1 MSSFFSLLRGGV
13 RLSLLLAPR
22 DTPSQVSPWPALV
35 FAFIA
40 WLLVLPVEW
49 VLAQAPRTFELAGT
63 QTFLIDFALTL
74 LAAFV
79 LVALTQRKALWMAA
93 TAWLAASALLPSA
106 LYGALT
112 WWKPEWAD
120 HFAVQFVWLLWCVA
134 IVLRLAAFLAGH
146 RFGRALAAAALSCLV
161 ASVPWLV
168 ASPDDFIVT
177 DWPEYWASNEDDEDY
192 YDEEEDES
200 AWLVQPEASLYAQ
213 PDLLNAQL
221 SAMQPQRPGVVDMF
235 VVGFGGDGEEN
246 VFRNEV
252 EFLRELATH
261 RLDAGGRQFSLL
273 NNAATAETWPLA
285 TATNLERAL
294 AGVAQRMNPDEDIL
308 FLYLTSHGS
317 EDHELYVNQP
327 PLPLDQITPGR
338 LRATFDASGI
348 RWRVIVVSACYS
360 GGFINA
366 LRDPRTL
373 VVTAARHDRTSFGC
387 GNTSAITW
395 FGRAFLV
402 DGLNASRN
410 FRSAWLSA
418 SRQIAQLEEDEGYD
432 PSEPQWAAGEA
443 IGTQLEKWRT
453 GLPASQTIAFEP
465 AWVPPEDAEQEDD
478 LPADEAPESALESM
492 PESNEDTVE

>member
-1 MSSFFSLLRGGV
+1 MSSFWPLLRDGV

-22 DTPSQVSPWPALV
+22 AAPKHVSPWPALA
-35 FAFIA
+35 FAFVA
-40 WLLVLPVEW
+40 WWLLLPVEW
-49 VLAQAPRTFELAGT
+49 VLAEAPRTFDPGGA

-79 LVALTQRKALWMAA
+79 LVALTRRKALWMAA

-106 LYGALT
+106 LYGAFA
-112 WWKPEWAD
+112 WWWPEWAE
-120 HFAVQFVWLLWCVA
+120 HFALQLVWLLWCAA
-134 IVLRLAAFLAGH
+134 IFLRLAVFLAGH
-146 RFGRALAAAALSCLV
+146 RFGRALGAAALSCVLV
-161 ASVPWLV
+161 SVPWLI
-168 ASPDDFIVT
+168 ASPDDVIVT
-177 DWPEYWASNEDDEDY
+177 DWPAYWASQEDDEAY

-200 AWLVQPEASLYAQ
+200 AWLAEPETTLYAQ
-213 PDLLNAQL
+213 PGLLQMQL
-221 SAMQPQRPGVVDMF
+221 DAMAPQRPGVTDLF

-261 RLDAGGRQFSLL
+261 RLDAGGRQVSLL
-273 NNAATAETWPLA
+273 NNAATAGKWPLA

-294 AGVAQRMNPDEDIL
+294 AGVAQRMNLEEDIL

-317 EDHELYVNQP
+317 ADHELYVNQP
-327 PLPLDQITPGR
+327 PLPLDQLTPGR
-338 LRATFDASGI
+338 LRAAFDDAGI

-360 GGFINA
+360 GGFVNA

-387 GNTSAITW
+387 GSASAITW

-418 SRQIAQLEEDEGYD
+418 RRQIAQREKDEGYD

-443 IGTQLEKWRT
+443 IGAQLEEWRV
-453 GLPASQTIAFEP
+453 GLPESSAIAFKP
-465 AWVPPEDAEQEDD
+465 AWVPPDEADASGD
-478 LPADEAPESALESM
+478 LPAGEILGPTQESE
-492 PESNEDTVE
+492 E